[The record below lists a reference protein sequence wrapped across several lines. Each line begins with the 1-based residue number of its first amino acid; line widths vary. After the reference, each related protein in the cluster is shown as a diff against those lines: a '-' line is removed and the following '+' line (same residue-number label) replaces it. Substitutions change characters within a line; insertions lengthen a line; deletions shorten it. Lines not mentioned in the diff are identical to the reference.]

1 MTITVSKRVL
11 SIIGAAA
18 LLLALALIAAG
29 CGNKFTQPF
38 KDAPRT
44 SVVND
49 QPAEVIYMPD
59 GFNNLAT
66 KCDHGNRI
74 YTSYHGDGSYG
85 FGFAVR
91 DPSCG

>member
-1 MTITVSKRVL
+1 MTITITSRAVL
-11 SIIGAAA
+11 LAA
-18 LLLALALIAAG
+18 LLAAMLAAVSWLAG
-29 CGNKFTQPF
+29 CGNKLQQPF

-49 QPAEVIYMPD
+49 APAEIIYMPD

-74 YTSYHGDGSYG
+74 YTSYHGDSSYG
-85 FGFAVR
+85 FGFAIR